1 MVLFT
6 LIAELTRTKP
16 LDWTATFRLNDKNP
30 FGMYVFD
37 KIVQDLFRT
46 RKVEVYSK
54 TLFEYRSESNANKN
68 NRLLSD
74 SVKNFIII
82 GENTSFSKSDFD
94 DITYLLSQGNNI
106 FIASTNFGFI
116 EKNLGIKCEPYQYF
130 DNNFKQ
136 RDKDYKPLRFM
147 SNSDSG
153 KTYYMPIGYSAYF
166 DTDSLKQSCSLLI
179 EADNDVAVLL
189 KNDTYKGSLYLF
201 SFPFTFTNINLLDSN
216 SRLLAEKCLSFLPE
230 RNTVIIDYFA
240 VGNMDRS
247 PLKFIM
253 SNKSLMSGYYVLL
266 ISVFLFMI
274 FGIKRRQRAIPE
286 IKPHINSTAEFI
298 STIAKLSFAIRDNQ
312 EIAQKKINHF
322 YNYIR
327 NKMNININPHVDG
340 FYEYLSSK
348 SGLTELEI
356 KRIFDKMNNI
366 NLSSKID
373 NKQLESLCSEI
384 DTFYKKVNL

>member
-30 FGMYVFD
+30 FGMYVLD
-37 KIVQDLFRT
+37 KIVQDLFKAQ
-46 RKVEVYSK
+46 KVDVYSK
-54 TLFEYRSESNANKN
+54 TLFEYRSESNANTN
-68 NRLLSD
+68 NQLFSD
-74 SVKNFIII
+74 STKNFIII
-82 GENTSFSKSDFD
+82 GENTSFTKNDFE

-106 FIASTNFGFI
+106 FIASTNFGSI
-116 EKNLGIKCEPYQYF
+116 EKKLGIKCEPYQYF

-136 RDKDYKPLRFM
+136 RDKDYKPLRFI

-153 KTYYMPIGYSAYF
+153 KSYYMPVGYSAYF

-189 KNDTYKGSLYLF
+189 KNNTYQGSLYLF
-201 SFPFTFTNINLLDSN
+201 SIPFTFTNINMLDSN
-216 SRLLAEKCLSFLPE
+216 SRLLAEKCLSFLPL
-230 RNTVIIDYFA
+230 RHTVIIDYYA
-240 VGNMDRS
+240 VGNMDKS

-266 ISVFLFMI
+266 TSVFLFMI

-298 STIAKLSFAIRDNQ
+298 STIAKLSFAVRDNQ

-322 YNYIR
+322 YNFIR
-327 NKMNININPHVDG
+327 NRINIKINLNDDG
-340 FYEYLSSK
+340 FYEYLSGK
-348 SGLTELEI
+348 SGLSEKEV
-356 KRIFDKMNNI
+356 KRIFDKINNMS
-366 NLSSKID
+366 LSSKID
-373 NKQLESLCSEI
+373 NKQLESLCNEI
-384 DTFYKKVNL
+384 DSFYKKVNL